1 MLAWAGRLLL
11 LSAVATCWGG
21 FVVPQLISLAF
32 PELMPPSALPRY
44 LDPGIE
50 GTLANAISA
59 AALLAVAVLALA
71 NAIVGPSRGQSW
83 IYVGGW
89 TILALTTTYLAW
101 DEFSSD
107 LHGETLHDLRRK
119 VFGESLDAY
128 TWTLHLGLLPA
139 AFVLAAAGN
148 AVRDRRNRAI
158 VLPLSLG
165 LAAWVLATLVD
176 LSRLALFA
184 DHAEQLEVV
193 LDESLELSGSL
204 LIALSGSV
212 ALRWH
217 PNTQPAADLFPGRRL
232 CRLAIGS
239 LALVTVLGG
248 LAAGLLFRAPVVDA
262 QSQSHVDRFRFS
274 LGDQEAAVQELRMPA
289 VPLGSVRLRAAS
301 RDPADRAGTVGVRLT
316 RRGTSEPILAEG
328 SAHAPARQAPA
339 WVDITLH
346 PKLVEPEGQ
355 PLALA
360 VVADLSQDAR
370 LLVGATKRNRHVAG
384 DLWINGQMTWPD
396 QSLEFVAY
404 GTNEPTRGKLAGL
417 LTLLASG
424 WRWPLLLVDVF
435 IALTFITVVP
445 ALLVSVALLRP
456 SSPRRADGQA
466 ASPVL
471 AASE

>member
-1 MLAWAGRLLL
+1 MAGRLLL

-32 PELMPPSALPRY
+32 PELLPPSALPRY

-50 GTLANAISA
+50 GTPANAIWA

-71 NAIVGPSRGQSW
+71 NAISGPSRDQSW
-83 IYVGGW
+83 VLVAGW
-89 TILALTTTYLAW
+89 TILALATTYLAW
-101 DEFSSD
+101 DELSTD
-107 LHGETLHDLRRK
+107 LHKETLAGLRRT
-119 VFGESLDAY
+119 VFGESLDVLA
-128 TWTLHLGLLPA
+128 WTLHLGLLPA
-139 AFVLAAAGN
+139 AFGLAVAGI

-165 LAAWVLATLVD
+165 LAAWVLTTLVD
-176 LSRLALFA
+176 LSRPAVFA
-184 DHAEQLEVV
+184 DHADQFEIV
-193 LDESLELSGSL
+193 LDESLEFSGSL
-204 LIALSGSV
+204 LIALSASV
-212 ALRWH
+212 ALGWH
-217 PNTQPAADLFPGRRL
+217 PKTQPAADLFPGRRL
-232 CRLAIGS
+232 CHLAVGS
-239 LALVTVLGG
+239 VALVTVLGG
-248 LAAGLLFRAPVVDA
+248 LAAAFLFRAPVVDA
-262 QSQSHVDRFRFS
+262 QSISHVDRFRFS

-289 VPLGSVRLRAAS
+289 VPLGSVHIRAAS

-328 SAHAPARQAPA
+328 SAPAPARQVPA
-339 WVDITLH
+339 WVNITLH

-404 GTNEPTRGKLAGL
+404 GTNEPTRSKLAGL

-424 WRWPLLLVDVF
+424 WRWPLLFVDVF
-435 IALTFITVVP
+435 IALTFITFVP
-445 ALLVSVALLRP
+445 LLLVSLALSRP
-456 SSPRRADGQA
+456 SSPPQEADGPA
-466 ASPVL
+466 ASPAL
-471 AASE
+471 AAGE